1 MSSGSAVVQR
11 GGGSLTREQFL
22 MREMRIVA
30 GLRMQE
36 LDDEEIVDLV
46 KRDNLFQYPTAREIV
61 SKVRACLCRLNAAG
75 HELAELI
82 ARGSAEQAAQA
93 NLYAMMR
100 VYHLVL
106 RFMLEEVGARLASY
120 DFSLTRGDVG
130 AFLTRYQDRYIEGG
144 WTEST
149 RKKLRGVLFSVLAGA
164 GFLAQARSSELRPV
178 LLDPA
183 VEAGIRRNGDAVLL
197 AAFGGSYEQAMPDAA
212 SCISRAASSATGVS
226 E

>member
-1 MSSGSAVVQR
+1 MSSGSTVVQR

-36 LDDEEIVDLV
+36 LGDEEVVDLV
-46 KRDNLFQYPTAREIV
+46 RRDNLLQYPTAREIV
-61 SKVRACLCRLNAAG
+61 SKVRACLCRLDAAG
-75 HELAELI
+75 PELTELM

-120 DFSLTRGDVG
+120 DFLLTRGDVG
-130 AFLTRYQDRYIEGG
+130 AFLMRYQDRYVEGS

-149 RKKLRGVLFSVLAGA
+149 RKKLRGVLFSMLANA
-164 GFLAQARSSELRPV
+164 GFLVSARSSELRPV

-183 VEAGIRRNGDAVLL
+183 VEAGIRCNGDAVLL
-197 AAFGGSYEQAMPDAA
+197 AAFGGSYEQAMPDTVLCAPRTAA
-212 SCISRAASSATGVS
+212 SATGVA

>member
-1 MSSGSAVVQR
+1 MSSGSVVVQR

-22 MREMRIVA
+22 LREMRIVA
-30 GLRMQE
+30 DLRMQE
-36 LDDEEIVDLV
+36 LGDEEAVDLV
-46 KRDNLFQYPTAREIV
+46 RRDNLFQYPTAREV
-61 SKVRACLCRLNAAG
+61 TSKVRACLCRLDAAG
-75 HELAELI
+75 PELAELI

-106 RFMLEEVGARLASY
+106 HFMLEEVGARLASY

-130 AFLTRYQDRYIEGG
+130 VFLMRYQDRYVEGS
-144 WTEST
+144 WAEST
-149 RKKLRGVLFSVLAGA
+149 RKKLRGVLFSMLAGA
-164 GFLAQARSSELRPV
+164 GLLASPRSSELRPV

-183 VEAGIRRNGDAVLL
+183 VEVGIRRNGDAVLL
-197 AAFGGSYEQAMPDAA
+197 AAFGGSYEQAMPDTALCASRTAA
-212 SCISRAASSATGVS
+212 SATGVA

>member
-1 MSSGSAVVQR
+1 MGSGGAVAQR

-30 GLRMQE
+30 DLRVRD
-36 LDDEEIVDLV
+36 LSDEEIADLV
-46 KRDNLFQYPTAREIV
+46 KRDNLFQYPTAREIT
-61 SKVRACLCRLNAAG
+61 SKLRACLCRLNAAG
-75 HELAELI
+75 PELAELI
-82 ARGSAEQAAQA
+82 ARGSAEQAAQT
-93 NLYAMMR
+93 NLYTMMR

-106 RFMLEEVGARLASY
+106 RFMLEEIGARLASY

-130 AFLTRYQDRYIEGG
+130 AFLTRYQDRYVEDG
-144 WTEST
+144 WAEST
-149 RKKLRGVLFSVLAGA
+149 QKKLRGVLFSVLAGA
-164 GFLAQARSSELRPV
+164 GFLASPRSSELRPV

-183 VEAGIRRNGDAVLL
+183 VEAGIRRNGDSVLL

-212 SCISRAASSATGVS
+212 SCASRAAASAAGVA

>member
-1 MSSGSAVVQR
+1 MSSGSVVVQR

-22 MREMRIVA
+22 LREMRIVA
-30 GLRMQE
+30 DLRMQE
-36 LDDEEIVDLV
+36 LGDEEVVDLV
-46 KRDNLFQYPTAREIV
+46 RRDNLFQYPTAREIT
-61 SKVRACLCRLNAAG
+61 SKVRACLCRLDAAG
-75 HELAELI
+75 PELAELI

-106 RFMLEEVGARLASY
+106 HFMLEEVGARLASY

-130 AFLTRYQDRYIEGG
+130 VFLMRYQDRYVEGS

-149 RKKLRGVLFSVLAGA
+149 RKKLRGVLFSMLASA
-164 GFLAQARSSELRPV
+164 GFLVSVRSSELRPV

-197 AAFGGSYEQAMPDAA
+197 AAFGGSYEQAMPDTVSCAPRTAA
-212 SCISRAASSATGVS
+212 SATGVA

>member
-1 MSSGSAVVQR
+1 MSSGGAVVQR

-30 GLRMQE
+30 DLRVRN
-36 LDDEEIVDLV
+36 LSDEEIADLV
-46 KRDNLFQYPTAREIV
+46 KRDNLFQYPTTREIS
-61 SKVRACLCRLNAAG
+61 SKLRACLCRLNAAG
-75 HELAELI
+75 PELTELI

-130 AFLTRYQDRYIEGG
+130 AFLMRYQDRYVEGS

-149 RKKLRGVLFSVLAGA
+149 RKKLRGVLFSMLASA
-164 GFLAQARSSELRPV
+164 GFLVSARSSELRPV

-183 VEAGIRRNGDAVLL
+183 VEAGIRCNGDAVLL

-212 SCISRAASSATGVS
+212 SCASRAAASATGVA